1 MANLQKQTIRDLYLK
16 FHSIVPK
23 DIVKITIRPPSYVH
37 FSIRGVI
44 STYKKFNDI
53 LILNILS
60 ENLYRIVQHRTD
72 HLTNLTRDRTVNFG
86 WVKTFFLKNDD
97 WIKDIW
103 RNTPL
108 QKATFKA
115 KESYSNYDLK
125 VLMKDPRWLKA
136 KHVDEIDNMFPSINQ
151 ALLTAL
157 KLQKEDHLLQQQ
169 DDLVNKLMEDPRWSN
184 VNNPEDIDILY
195 SEIEKD
201 TRVLL
206 GDYLALQ
213 IERSEDEAKR
223 LKTEEQKVDAYIAA
237 EDAKKNRDESFSDFF
252 KKDYTDLKICNQ
264 CGGDGGINGGC
275 KKCGGTGWI
284 DSDS

>member
-37 FSIRGVI
+37 FSIHKVI
-44 STYKKFNDI
+44 STYKNPNDI

-72 HLTNLTRDRTVNFG
+72 HLTNLTRGRTVNFG

-201 TRVLL
+201 
-206 GDYLALQ
+206 
-213 IERSEDEAKR
+213 
-223 LKTEEQKVDAYIAA
+223 
-237 EDAKKNRDESFSDFF
+237 
-252 KKDYTDLKICNQ
+252 
-264 CGGDGGINGGC
+264 IN
-275 KKCGGTGWI
+275 
-284 DSDS
+284 